1 MFLEAFDYQ
10 GLNQAAHHD
19 RASIEPAF
27 LVATVYLERDL
38 LNVAPRSTYH
48 RMGKNEL
55 IGRPSAF
62 GGGNEGFRCRCF
74 QLLGKV

>member
-38 LNVAPRSTYH
+38 LNVAPRSTY
-48 RMGKNEL
+48 MLAK
-55 IGRPSAF
+55 I
-62 GGGNEGFRCRCF
+62 
-74 QLLGKV
+74 